1 MNQGRTWEQKP
12 VTTTQRGEQERSPFE
27 EAWRT
32 RQENFSPTIGFD
44 YPLRTLVVSLT
55 GDRCELDCAHCGGH
69 YLEHMVPIWEADP
82 QGATSCLISGG
93 CDRQGRVPVT
103 QHLDLVERLR
113 PGRVLNW
120 HVGLIGR
127 PEAEAIAPYVDI
139 ISFDFV
145 GDEETIREV
154 YGLEVGVEAYVAAY
168 ELLRSQ
174 ATVVPHITVGLRG
187 GRLSGEYH
195 ALETL
200 QELGVDGLVFIVFIP
215 TPGTRYAHRQP
226 PAPEEVAALLAEA
239 RLRFPGVPV
248 HLGCMRPS
256 GSYRDRLDPLAVRA
270 GVNVIVSPSGKAVRL
285 VQELGLRVD
294 RREECCAVRF
304 KREEQYG

>member
-1 MNQGRTWEQKP
+1 M
-12 VTTTQRGEQERSPFE
+12 TTTQRGRQKRPPFE

-32 RQENFSPTIGFD
+32 RQENFPPTVGFD

-55 GDRCELDCAHCGGH
+55 GDRCDLDCAHCGGH

-93 CDRQGRVPVT
+93 CDRQGRVPVA
-103 QHLDLVERLR
+103 QHLELVERLR

-120 HVGLIGR
+120 HVGLIGSE
-127 PEAEAIAPYVDI
+127 EAEVIAPYADI
-139 ISFDFV
+139 VSFDFV

-154 YGLEVGVEAYVAAY
+154 YGLDDVGVEAYVAAY

-187 GRLSGEYH
+187 GRLSGEYR
-195 ALETL
+195 ALEML
-200 QELGVDGLVFIVFIP
+200 QGLGADGLVFIVLIP
-215 TPGTRYAHRQP
+215 TPGTRYAHREP

-239 RLRFPGVPV
+239 RVRFPTAPI
-248 HLGCMRPS
+248 HLGCMRPR
-256 GSYRDRLDPLAVRA
+256 GSYRDRLDPLAVLA
-270 GVNVIVSPSGKAVRL
+270 GVNVIVSPSGRAVRL
-285 VQELGLRVD
+285 SQELGLCVD